1 MNDSKEFL
9 GKTLDAAIAEA
20 CAYYDVPRE
29 KLEIDIIED
38 AKTGIFG
45 IVGARK
51 AKIHARL
58 ATLPDFMQLGFSA
71 PKPEREGRRNR
82 KERRRE
88 KPEDAATSCTELE
101 LPAETKPVDD
111 ESSVVEKA
119 EALTAD
125 APAAVTEEVPAA
137 IEPAVLPEVEKA
149 EPAEDTDSA
158 RGRRGRKERQPRQ
171 PRREPAPREEKAER
185 AEKADRMDDVSDM
198 ESTLPRVPLA
208 ELDQELLTGSV
219 RTVISTLVAPILD
232 MPVEEVELSIE
243 VGEDRVQ
250 VSVKSEDT
258 GLLIGRDGQNLAA
271 VQYLASRMITR
282 AVGSQ
287 VRVQVDAGDYHV
299 RQDSRLQELA
309 LSLAE
314 KVKAT
319 GKVQTTRPLSAYQR
333 RVIHIALQN
342 DPEVQTRSSGEGALK
357 HVVILKRKD

>member
-1 MNDSKEFL
+1 MSESKEFL

-51 AKIHARL
+51 AKIRARL
-58 ATLPDFMQLGFSA
+58 AKLPDFMQNPLQQE
-71 PKPEREGRRNR
+71 KPERQEGRRR
-82 KERRRE
+82 GRGERRRE
-88 KPEDAATSCTELE
+88 KAENAEAVKEENRERRENVREKRQEDEKEHKAPAEE
-101 LPAETKPVDD
+101 ERVLPAIRTAGVPALAPTVEPPAGEIPAYEETQD
-111 ESSVVEKA
+111 ESDAPLE
-119 EALTAD
+119 EAPRSRRSRQSRASRKESAPKNEEAD
-125 APAAVTEEVPAA
+125 A
-137 IEPAVLPEVEKA
+137 L
-149 EPAEDTDSA
+149 
-158 RGRRGRKERQPRQ
+158 
-171 PRREPAPREEKAER
+171 
-185 AEKADRMDDVSDM
+185 
-198 ESTLPRVPLA
+198 ESTLPRIPLA
-208 ELDQELLTGSV
+208 ELDQARLTG
-219 RTVISTLVAPILD
+219 TTKNIISHLVAPILD
-232 MPVEEVELSIE
+232 VEAENVDLSLEI
-243 VGEDRVQ
+243 GEDRVQ

-282 AVGSQ
+282 AMGSQ
-287 VRVQVDAGDYHV
+287 VRLQVDAGDYHV

-333 RVIHIALQN
+333 RVIHLALQD
-342 DPEVQTRSSGEGALK
+342 DPDVQTRSSGDGPLK
-357 HVVILKRKD
+357 HVVILRRKD

>member
-58 ATLPDFMQLGFSA
+58 ATLPDFMQLGLSA
-71 PKPEREGRRNR
+71 PKAEREGRRGR

-88 KPEDAATSCTELE
+88 KAEEAPVCMEAEVAVEVSADAEKE
-101 LPAETKPVDD
+101 LPAPVEQPETVTAPAPV
-111 ESSVVEKA
+111 EQPAPAGEAEPEAEKA
-119 EALTAD
+119 EL
-125 APAAVTEEVPAA
+125 TEEEAP
-137 IEPAVLPEVEKA
+137 
-149 EPAEDTDSA
+149 

-171 PRREPAPREEKAER
+171 PRREAAPREDKAER
-185 AEKADRMDDVSDM
+185 SDDGGDM
-198 ESTLPRVPLA
+198 ESSLPRVPLG
-208 ELDQELLTGSV
+208 ELDQEALLRSV
-219 RTVISTLVAPILD
+219 REVISNLVAPILD
-232 MPVEEVELSIE
+232 VESSEVELAVE

-333 RVIHIALQN
+333 RVIHLALQN

>member
-88 KPEDAATSCTELE
+88 KLEETAPTSPELE
-101 LPAETKPVDD
+101 LNSEASETVS
-111 ESSVVEKA
+111 ENSVVEKA
-119 EALTAD
+119 EALTAE
-125 APAAVTEEVPAA
+125 APAA
-137 IEPAVLPEVEKA
+137 IA
-149 EPAEDTDSA
+149 EPAPAVEPAALPVAEKADTAEDADAS

-171 PRREPAPREEKAER
+171 PRRESAPREEKAEK
-185 AEKADRMDDVSDM
+185 AEKAERLDDGSDM
-198 ESTLPRVPLA
+198 ESSLPRVPLA

-232 MPVEEVELSIE
+232 MPVEDVEPSIE

-333 RVIHIALQN
+333 RVIHLALQN

>member
-1 MNDSKEFL
+1 MNDAKEFL

-58 ATLPDFMQLGFSA
+58 ATLPDFMQLGLNA
-71 PKPEREGRRNR
+71 PKAERKGRKDRR
-82 KERRRE
+82 KEKTE
-88 KPEDAATSCTELE
+88 DSLLPVVETEQSFEAPAVEPE
-101 LPAETKPVDD
+101 AET
-111 ESSVVEKA
+111 VVK
-119 EALTAD
+119 
-125 APAAVTEEVPAA
+125 EEVAPV
-137 IEPAVLPEVEKA
+137 ETPAVDHADEAPSSAEKSQE
-149 EPAEDTDSA
+149 EPSEESEAP

-171 PRREPAPREEKAER
+171 PRREPAPREEKTEKAER
-185 AEKADRMDDVSDM
+185 VDDGSDM
-198 ESTLPRVPLA
+198 ESTLPRVPLS
-208 ELDQELLTGSV
+208 ELDQEMLVKAV
-219 RTVISTLVAPILD
+219 RDVISNLVAPILD
-232 MPVEEVELSIE
+232 VEVADVELSIE
-243 VGEDRVQ
+243 VSEDRVQ

-282 AVGSQ
+282 AVASQ

-309 LSLAE
+309 LALAE

-333 RVIHIALQN
+333 RVIHLALQN
-342 DPEVQTRSSGEGALK
+342 DPDVQTRSSGEGALK

>member
-1 MNDSKEFL
+1 MSDFKEFL

-88 KPEDAATSCTELE
+88 KPEEAAPATPELE
-101 LPAETKPVDD
+101 LPAETGDVAV

-119 EALTAD
+119 EALTAE
-125 APAAVTEEVPAA
+125 APAA
-137 IEPAVLPEVEKA
+137 IA
-149 EPAEDTDSA
+149 EPAPAVEPAALPEAEKADAADEADSP

-171 PRREPAPREEKAER
+171 PRREPAPREEKAE
-185 AEKADRMDDVSDM
+185 KADKPERLDDGSDM
-198 ESTLPRVPLA
+198 ESSLPRVPLA

-232 MPVEEVELSIE
+232 MPVEDVELSIE
-243 VGEDRVQ
+243 GGEDRVQ

-309 LSLAE
+309 ISLAE

-333 RVIHIALQN
+333 RVIHLALQN

>member
-88 KPEDAATSCTELE
+88 KPEEAAPATPELE
-101 LPAETKPVDD
+101 LPAETGDVAV

-119 EALTAD
+119 EALTAE
-125 APAAVTEEVPAA
+125 APAA
-137 IEPAVLPEVEKA
+137 IA
-149 EPAEDTDSA
+149 EPAPAVEPAALPEAEKADAADEADSP

-171 PRREPAPREEKAER
+171 PRREPAPREEKAEK
-185 AEKADRMDDVSDM
+185 AEKAERLDDGSDM
-198 ESTLPRVPLA
+198 ESSLPRVPLA

-232 MPVEEVELSIE
+232 MPVEDVELSIE

-333 RVIHIALQN
+333 RVIHLALQN

>member
-1 MNDSKEFL
+1 MSESKEFL

-51 AKIHARL
+51 AKIRARL
-58 ATLPDFMQLGFSA
+58 AKLPDFMQNPLQQE
-71 PKPEREGRRNR
+71 KPERQEGRRR
-82 KERRRE
+82 GRGERRRE
-88 KPEDAATSCTELE
+88 KTES
-101 LPAETKPVDD
+101 AEVAKEENRERREGAKEKRQDD
-111 ESSVVEKA
+111 EKER
-119 EALTAD
+119 
-125 APAAVTEEVPAA
+125 EVPAGETRVLPA
-137 IEPAVLPEVEKA
+137 LRTAGVPALAPAVEPPAGEI
-149 EPAEDTDSA
+149 PAEEETQEEPDAPTEEAPRS
-158 RGRRGRKERQPRQ
+158 RRSRQSRASRKES
-171 PRREPAPREEKAER
+171 APKNED
-185 AEKADRMDDVSDM
+185 ADAL

-208 ELDQELLTGSV
+208 ELDQERLAGT
-219 RTVISTLVAPILD
+219 TKNIISRLVAPILD
-232 MPVEEVELSIE
+232 VDAENVDLSLEI
-243 VGEDRVQ
+243 GEDRVQ

-282 AVGSQ
+282 AMGSQ
-287 VRVQVDAGDYHV
+287 VRLQVDAGDYHV

-333 RVIHIALQN
+333 RVIHLALQD
-342 DPEVQTRSSGEGALK
+342 DPDVQTRSSGDGPLK
-357 HVVILKRKD
+357 HVVILRRKD

>member
-58 ATLPDFMQLGFSA
+58 APLPDFMQMGFSTA
-71 PKPEREGRRNR
+71 PKPEREGKRGR
-82 KERRRE
+82 KDRRRE
-88 KPEDAATSCTELE
+88 KSEDFAPAVQELE
-101 LPAETKPVDD
+101 QPVEIAEVEKEPSAPSDSVAAEPVCEIAPEAPVAEAQPLPDA
-111 ESSVVEKA
+111 EKA
-119 EALTAD
+119 EAVEESE
-125 APAAVTEEVPAA
+125 AP
-137 IEPAVLPEVEKA
+137 
-149 EPAEDTDSA
+149 
-158 RGRRGRKERQPRQ
+158 RGKRGRKERQLRQ
-171 PRREPAPREEKAER
+171 PRREASREEKQER
-185 AEKADRMDDVSDM
+185 TERGDDGDM
-198 ESTLPRVPLA
+198 ESSLPRVPLS
-208 ELDQELLTGSV
+208 ELDQELLLSSV
-219 RTVISTLVAPILD
+219 RSVVSTLVAPILD
-232 MPVEEVELSIE
+232 MEADEVELSIE

-282 AVGSQ
+282 AVSSQ
-287 VRVQVDAGDYHV
+287 IRVQVDAGDYHV

-309 LSLAE
+309 LALAE

-333 RVIHIALQN
+333 RVIHLALQD
-342 DPEVQTRSSGEGALK
+342 DPDVQTRSSGEGALK

>member
-88 KPEDAATSCTELE
+88 KPEEAAPATPELE
-101 LPAETKPVDD
+101 LPAETGDVAV

-119 EALTAD
+119 EALTAE
-125 APAAVTEEVPAA
+125 APAS
-137 IEPAVLPEVEKA
+137 IA
-149 EPAEDTDSA
+149 EPAPAVEPAALPEAEKADAADEADSP

-171 PRREPAPREEKAER
+171 PRREPAPREEKAE
-185 AEKADRMDDVSDM
+185 KADKAERLDDGSDM
-198 ESTLPRVPLA
+198 ESSLPRVPLA

-232 MPVEEVELSIE
+232 MPVEDVELSIE

-333 RVIHIALQN
+333 RVIHLALQN